1 MKYKEYRAIV
11 DFDEEDCLFVGRVM
25 NTRDV
30 IAFDGLAADE
40 LEQSF
45 HIAIDEYLKDCQ
57 ALGKTPDKPS

>member
-1 MKYKEYRAIV
+1 VI
-11 DFDEEDCLFVGRVM
+11 

-30 IAFDGLAADE
+30 IVFDGLAANE

-57 ALGKTPDKPS
+57 AMGKTADEPSE